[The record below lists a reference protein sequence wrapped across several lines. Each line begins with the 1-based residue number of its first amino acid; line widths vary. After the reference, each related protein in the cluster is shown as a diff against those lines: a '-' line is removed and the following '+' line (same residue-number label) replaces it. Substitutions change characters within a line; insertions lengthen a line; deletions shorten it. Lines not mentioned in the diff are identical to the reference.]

1 MVKEKLNG
9 EFEIKDLGLIKR
21 VFGID
26 VIRNRDKSELFLS
39 KTSYLKK
46 VVEYFRMSNS
56 KGWHSLGYHTK
67 LSIKQ
72 CTQSEHEKMIMEDI
86 PCTSWVGSIMYGL
99 SLCG

>member
-9 EFEIKDLGLIKR
+9 EFEIKDLDLIKR

-26 VIRNRDKSELFLS
+26 VIKNRDKSELYLS

-56 KGWHSLGYHTK
+56 KG
-67 LSIKQ
+67 
-72 CTQSEHEKMIMEDI
+72 
-86 PCTSWVGSIMYGL
+86 
-99 SLCG
+99 

>member
-56 KGWHSLGYHTK
+56 KGWHPRV
-67 LSIKQ
+67 I
-72 CTQSEHEKMIMEDI
+72 TQSCPLNNVLNPSNDN
-86 PCTSWVGSIMYGL
+86 GGY
-99 SLCG
+99 SLYKLGWKHHVWT